1 VTVTHLLTDIGNAAL
16 WASGA
21 AIIIWVV
28 QYSLL
33 APWWRSAIGITLI
46 GLAFVDLAI
55 YIPPL
60 MALADPR
67 DYAGFAS
74 TRWYLYLT
82 VGIVVASA
90 AFLITRIAAWE
101 RIRRHRDD
109 GKFVLPA
116 HMAAR
121 IAELEAQLA
130 ECQQRCP

>member
-1 VTVTHLLTDIGNAAL
+1 MTHLLNDIGNAAL

-46 GLAFVDLAI
+46 GLALVDLAI

-60 MALADPR
+60 MALTDPADFTS
-67 DYAGFAS
+67 FAT

-82 VGIVVASA
+82 VTIVVASA
-90 AFLITRIAAWE
+90 AFLVTRIAAWE
-101 RIRRHRDD
+101 RIRRHRND
-109 GKFVLPA
+109 GKMVLPA

-121 IAELEAQLA
+121 IRELEAQLA
-130 ECQQRCP
+130 DCLERRA